1 MVQCTKFNAIWC
13 EGKHFRTQR
22 IDEKR
27 NTQDCGVISSFEGA
41 NGKMDDYCGTIQDI
55 YRLYFR
61 RFFVY
66 VLDVKWQMNVVE
78 KGPNATIKRHA
89 SGYVTI
95 DSTKFWQT
103 KKDRLVLPQ
112 QCEHVCM
119 FLQMCFVYIYI

>member
-1 MVQCTKFNAIWC
+1 M
-13 EGKHFRTQR
+13 
-22 IDEKR
+22 EKWMIIVAQSK
-27 NTQDCGVISSFEGA
+27 T
-41 NGKMDDYCGTIQDI
+41 
-55 YRLYFR
+55 YRLDFR

-112 QCEHVCM
+112 QCEQVCI
-119 FLQMCFVYIYI
+119 FLQMCFMYIYIKAFVPLHF